1 MAACTYNKGVE
12 DKNNARRIKKTWLRC
27 SAEKCQR
34 QLGQKVET
42 ISTFLEPPSTLYK
55 LYYNYYWIEKSQVTF
70 SLETR
75 VSVECPLY
83 FYVLKF
89 VSSLPYFLI

>member
-1 MAACTYNKGVE
+1 MFS
-12 DKNNARRIKKTWLRC
+12 R
-27 SAEKCQR
+27 KCQR

-75 VSVECPLY
+75 VSVEGLLY
-83 FYVLKF
+83 FYLNLF
-89 VSSLPYFLI
+89 LHFLIS